1 MRRIGSHA
9 CGLVAGQFAPLLDA
23 KLGIDVRKVDEMD
36 ALLRGLTFTLQ
47 HAADECYTFREVV
60 PRPSGVLG
68 GTRAAVPTP
77 PASEL
82 YPFLLVNIGSGVSI
96 LKVSGERAF
105 ERVSGSSL
113 GGGTFWGLLRALSRL
128 QSFDEAMD
136 AAAEG
141 DSTAV
146 DMTVGDIYGP
156 AGYAQFQLRADTVAS
171 SFGRVGGGARGTAS
185 SASASAS
192 TSTAARPRDEDMAR
206 ALLFMITQNL
216 GQVAFLNAQ
225 RVGTAR
231 IYFSGN
237 FLRHNET
244 ACKQLAYAIDF
255 WSKSAVQA
263 QFFRHEGCFGALGA
277 LLAARERQ
285 ERGHGAA
292 PPAAKQA

>member
-1 MRRIGSHA
+1 M
-9 CGLVAGQFAPLLDA
+9 
-23 KLGIDVRKVDEMD
+23 RKVDEMD
-36 ALLRGLTFTLQ
+36 ALMRGLTFTLR
-47 HAADECYTFREVV
+47 HAAGECYTYRDVV
-60 PRPSGVLG
+60 PRPAGVLG
-68 GTRAAVPTP
+68 GTRTAVPTP
-77 PASEL
+77 PPEAL

-171 SFGRVGGGARGTAS
+171 SFGRIGGGQRSAPTAAS
-185 SASASAS
+185 SA
-192 TSTAARPRDEDMAR
+192 TARPRDEDMAR

-216 GQVAFLNAQ
+216 GQVAYLNAQ
-225 RVGTAR
+225 RVGTNR

-237 FLRHNET
+237 FLRRNET

-263 QFFRHEGCFGALGA
+263 QFFRHEGYFGALGA
-277 LLAARERQ
+277 LIASRERQ
-285 ERGHGAA
+285 ERGGGIAKDANAA
-292 PPAAKQA
+292 AETDRA